1 MEYVTLNNG
10 IKMPMAG
17 IGTFL
22 LTPDEAEAS
31 VLSAL
36 ACGYRLIDTANA
48 YVNEKAVGRAMKK
61 SGVSREE
68 IFLETKL
75 WPAFYEQPDAVEKTL
90 ERLDTDYI
98 DLLLIHQPAGNYIA
112 GYKLME
118 KAYKEGKVRAIGL
131 SNFTPEQVQEILD
144 IIHSGLPQAELAE
157 KLSDYHEND
166 LADALTA
173 LTPEERQKVY
183 TALGVDTVAEIF
195 SYLDDA
201 EPYLKELDPERAAR
215 VISHM
220 DSDDAVDA
228 LDDLEEDDKAK
239 IVHQLDKDAAD
250 DVKLLLSYHEDEIG
264 SCMTTNYICIRRD
277 MTIRQAMSELVKQA
291 GENDNISTLYVV
303 DENEHFYG
311 AIDLKDLIVARAEER
326 LEKLIARSYP
336 YVTDHEKISDCIDR
350 IVDYAER
357 SLPVLNDSGKL
368 LGIITSADVV
378 ELVDDEM
385 GDDYAKLGGL
395 TSEEDLNEGVFQSVK
410 KRLPWLIALLFLGM
424 LVSSVVGAF
433 ESVVAVLPIVICFQ
447 SMVLDMAGNVGTQ
460 SLAVT
465 IRVLV
470 DENLTLSKKLQLL
483 WKETRVGL
491 LNGAILAVMAL
502 GFLGCYIHFF
512 KGYVWTSA
520 FLLSGCVGL
529 SLIVS
534 MVISSLV
541 GTLIP
546 MLFHKI
552 HIDPAVAS
560 GPLITTINDLVAVV
574 VYYGLAMVVLI
585 DLFHLA

>member
-1 MEYVTLNNG
+1 MQ
-10 IKMPMAG
+10 
-17 IGTFL
+17 
-22 LTPDEAEAS
+22 
-31 VLSAL
+31 
-36 ACGYRLIDTANA
+36 
-48 YVNEKAVGRAMKK
+48 KK
-61 SGVSREE
+61 
-68 IFLETKL
+68 
-75 WPAFYEQPDAVEKTL
+75 
-90 ERLDTDYI
+90 
-98 DLLLIHQPAGNYIA
+98 NY
-112 GYKLME
+112 
-118 KAYKEGKVRAIGL
+118 
-131 SNFTPEQVQEILD
+131 VQEILD

-166 LADALTA
+166 LADALADLTA
-173 LTPEERQKVY
+173 EERRKLY
-183 TALGVDTVAEIF
+183 AILGVEQVAEIF

-201 EPYLKELDPERAAR
+201 EPYLKELPPEEAAQ
-215 VISHM
+215 VVSHM

-228 LDDLEEDDKAK
+228 LDDLEEEDKEK
-239 IVHQLDKDAAD
+239 IVHQMDKVDKDAAD
-250 DVKLLLSYHEDEIG
+250 DVKLLLSYDEDEIG
-264 SCMTTNYICIRRD
+264 SCMTTNYIYIRKD

-303 DENEHFYG
+303 DENERFYG
-311 AIDLKDLIVARAEER
+311 AIDLKDLIVARAEDN

-336 YVTDHEKISDCIDR
+336 YVTDHEKIGDCIDR

-357 SLPVLNDSGKL
+357 SLPVLNESGKL

-378 ELVDDEM
+378 ELVDDQM

-410 KRLPWLIALLFLGM
+410 KRLPWLVALLFLGM

-470 DENLTLSKKLQLL
+470 DENLTTSKKLHLL
-483 WKETRVGL
+483 FKEMRVGL
-491 LNGAILAVMAL
+491 VNGALLAVMAL
-502 GFLGCYIHFF
+502 GFLGVYIHFF
-512 KGYVWTSA
+512 KAYAWGQA
-520 FLLSGCVGL
+520 FLLSGCVGI
-529 SLIVS
+529 SLIVA

-541 GTLIP
+541 GTVIP

-574 VYYGLAMVVLI
+574 VYYGLAMIVLI
-585 DLFHLA
+585 DMFHLG